1 VAREEATVAAISIAV
16 GEGEG
21 EALWFNRDLLV
32 FKATSAQT
40 DGAFIL
46 LEQTSQGGKTTP
58 LHCHR
63 EDETFYVREGEM
75 IVHIDGTDH
84 RAGPGSVIFV
94 PRLRPHAFLVTSDV
108 LRALI
113 LFTPGSESC
122 EAWFR
127 MAGDPAPAH
136 ELPEPG
142 PPDVARLRAA
152 AEELGSVEILG
163 PPPFAAEP
171 TPQTEPTAP

>member
-1 VAREEATVAAISIAV
+1 MAISV
-16 GEGEG
+16 GEGEGEG

-46 LEQTSQGGKTTP
+46 FEQTSQRGKTTP
-58 LHCHR
+58 LHRHR
-63 EDETFYVREGEM
+63 EDETFCVLDGEM
-75 IVHIDGTDH
+75 IVHLSGTNH
-84 RAGPGSVIFV
+84 PGRPGSVIFV
-94 PRLRPHAFLVTSDV
+94 PRGTPHAFVVTSDV
-108 LRALI
+108 LRTLI
-113 LFTPGSESC
+113 LFTPGNESA

-127 MAGDPAPAH
+127 EAGDPAPAH

-163 PPPFAAEP
+163 PPPFTAEP
-171 TPQTEPTAP
+171 AT